1 MLLPGVV
8 RVGALR
14 VPVFGVFAAVGLVGA
29 LWLSQRTAKA
39 AGVDAEKLWDAGMFA
54 VAAALVVSRLLL
66 IVMDLKAF
74 VHYPLLVLSLPSLTY
89 GGIALTGV
97 LVWVW
102 LRWKRLRVLSV
113 LDAWAPCAMVLWAA
127 LSVGHFI
134 EGTDAGM
141 QTKLPW
147 GVVTAGDT
155 VLGKVHPVQIY
166 ALVVAVVLGYWLLKK
181 LQRRR
186 YEGQVAIS
194 ALVVGGM
201 GAFFLDMLRQPFDS
215 IGNAWMDPSQWVALI
230 AVASGLVML
239 KLLYQPVP
247 PPSREEVADILEAL
261 AEKRAAPYAHEKIW
275 FARFTDPLL
284 IKVKEEV
291 SYMDDPKMT
300 EADWER
306 MREYAQQIRE
316 ATGALLKENS

>member
-1 MLLPGVV
+1 MRIVAEAAMLIPGVV

-66 IVMDLKAF
+66 IAMDMKAF

-97 LVWVW
+97 LVWLW

-113 LDAWAPCAMVLWAA
+113 LDAWAPCAMLLWAA
-127 LSVGHFI
+127 LSVGHFV

-141 QTKLPW
+141 PTSLPW

-166 ALVVAVVLGYWLLKK
+166 ALVVAVVLGAWLLRMLMKA
-181 LQRRR
+181 RRA
-186 YEGQVAIS
+186 GMVAS
-194 ALVVGGM
+194 VGLMAGGVASFALG
-201 GAFFLDMLRQPFDS
+201 MLRQPMES
-215 IGNAWMDPSQWVALI
+215 IGDSWLDPSQWVALM
-230 AVASGLVML
+230 AVLAGAGIFAVSEHPDPT
-239 KLLYQPVP
+239 LLQKAQKDGPPV
-247 PPSREEVADILEAL
+247 
-261 AEKRAAPYAHEKIW
+261 
-275 FARFTDPLL
+275 
-284 IKVKEEV
+284 
-291 SYMDDPKMT
+291 
-300 EADWER
+300 
-306 MREYAQQIRE
+306 
-316 ATGALLKENS
+316 GALLNSNLDEHVKEAV